1 MLLMS
6 DDLTDRIILAHDED
20 DDGQVDTITSVDV
33 TFHLDGSQITI
44 PLKKM
49 SFSTDEITLSF
60 TAVPALPVMLHQH
73 VGAVKCVVTA
83 GHHTLDFD
91 LKNCAVTWDNTEG
104 KQLCTIVNRLEQ
116 HARRSE

>member
-6 DDLTDRIILAHDED
+6 DDLSDRIVLTHDEE
-20 DDGQVDTITSVDV
+20 DDGQVTTVTTADV
-33 TFHLDGSQITI
+33 TFYLDGSHISI

-49 SFSTDEITLSF
+49 CLATDEITLSF
-60 TAVPALPVMLHQH
+60 TAVPALPIMLHQNE
-73 VGAVKCVVTA
+73 GPVKCVVTA
-83 GHHTLDFD
+83 GHHVLDFD

>member
-6 DDLTDRIILAHDED
+6 DDLSDRIVLTHDSE
-20 DDGQVDTITSVDV
+20 DDGQVTTSSNASV
-33 TFHLDGSQITI
+33 TFHLEGSHIAI

-49 SFSTDEITLSF
+49 ILASDEITLSF
-60 TAVPALPVMLHQH
+60 TAVPALPIMLHQH
-73 VGAVKCVVTA
+73 EGAVKCVVTA
-83 GHHTLDFD
+83 GHHMLDFD

>member
-1 MLLMS
+1 MS

-49 SFSTDEITLSF
+49 SFS
-60 TAVPALPVMLHQH
+60 H

-83 GHHTLDFD
+83 GHHALDFD